1 LIDVIYLAG
10 GKGIR
15 VGLGYPKQFARI
27 GGKPIIIYGL
37 ETLNKIDEIGNI
49 IIPCEADYVDTIDTY
64 KDIYNITKNIELVQ
78 PGRTRQESVYNGLQN
93 INTEYVL
100 ICEAVRPFMSVDLV
114 NKVINSNNDVVCPIS
129 SPVATVVMYDKYRN
143 VYTLDRDNCGQVQM
157 PQKFKTDILFECHKA
172 AIESKNTHTD
182 DLALVL
188 INSIMTKYKSIE
200 DINIIKGEE
209 ENIKITTPLDLHI
222 AEAILKYKAGDKIE

>member
-1 LIDVIYLAG
+1 MIYLAG

-15 VGLGYPKQFARI
+15 VGLGHPKQFARI

-64 KDIYNITKNIELVQ
+64 KDIYNITKNIELVR
-78 PGRTRQESVYNGLQN
+78 PGRTRQESVYNGLQH
-93 INTEYVL
+93 IETEYVL
-100 ICEAVRPFMSVDLV
+100 ICEAVRPFMSAELV
-114 NKVINSNNDVVCPIS
+114 NRVINSNNDVVCPIS
-129 SPVATVVMYDKYRN
+129 SPVSTVVIADKFRML
-143 VYTLDRDNCGQVQM
+143 YTINRDYCGEVQM
-157 PQKFKTDILFECHKA
+157 PQKYKTELLLKAHKGV
-172 AIESKNTHTD
+172 ISNNKLYTD
-182 DLALVL
+182 DLDL
-188 INSIMTKYKSIE
+188 ILNCNIITEYFQNKIK

-209 ENIKITTPLDLHI
+209 QNIKITTPLDLYI

>member
-1 LIDVIYLAG
+1 MIDVIYLAG

-49 IIPCEADYVDTIDTY
+49 IIPCEADYVETIG
-64 KDIYNITKNIELVQ
+64 KLANEYNITKHIIPVRAGE
-78 PGRTRQESVYNGLQN
+78 TRQESVYNGLQH
-93 INTEYVL
+93 IETEHVL
-100 ICEAVRPFMSVDLV
+100 ICEAVRPFISVDLV
-114 NKVINSNNDVVCPIS
+114 NIVINSNNDVVCPIS
-129 SPVATVVMYDKYRN
+129 SPVATVAMYDKYRN
-143 VYTLDRDNCGQVQM
+143 IYTLDRDNCGQVQM

-172 AIESKNTHTD
+172 AIESKNIHTD

-200 DINIIKGEE
+200 NINIIKGEE
-209 ENIKITTPLDLHI
+209 QNIKITTPLDLHI